1 MSNFKMKIDIKKI
14 ERAINKEIEKIE
26 LEKRKKEIIKKRRK

>member
-14 ERAINKEIEKIE
+14 ERAINKEIEKNQT
-26 LEKRKKEIIKKRRK
+26 RKKKRSNY